1 VGAREGRLRGGG
13 CVDDGGLM
21 REGVEEVGL
30 MDRRGMGTVVL
41 VETSAF
47 DFGDWV
53 VGLEGL

>member
-1 VGAREGRLRGGG
+1 
-13 CVDDGGLM
+13 LM